1 MLEQIVNWLSV
12 QSVQIAKLAD
22 ILSGFS
28 TVVIALL
35 TLLLLRENK
44 ALRRAGSEPKV
55 VAYFEPHP
63 DGTGGL
69 NIAISNIGTGP
80 ARDVSLSFEAEKGE
94 FERYNLVMDQPKE
107 RLAIA
112 TLPQGEKISFLF
124 AIGYQLFK
132 PRDNPNSQGKRPL
145 KPFTLNI
152 TWTSLSGRR
161 NYSESCV
168 LDVSQL
174 AGLPGI
180 MNKPYLLRIVDTLE
194 KMNRQLGKLGS
205 EIGKLATLI
214 EVISV
219 DDARMKKYKGN
230 TLDDSSTNFD
240 KD

>member
-1 MLEQIVNWLSV
+1 
-12 QSVQIAKLAD
+12 
-22 ILSGFS
+22 
-28 TVVIALL
+28 
-35 TLLLLRENK
+35 
-44 ALRRAGSEPKV
+44 

-80 ARDVSLSFEAEKGE
+80 ARDVSLSFESEKGE

-112 TLPQGEKISFLF
+112 MLPQGEKISFLF

-132 PRDNPNSQGKRPL
+132 PKDDPNSQVKRPL

-152 TWTSLSGRR
+152 AWTSLSGRR

-168 LDVSQL
+168 LDVAQL

-180 MNKPYLLRIVDTLE
+180 INKPYLLRIVDSLE
-194 KMNRQLGKLGS
+194 KINSQLGRLGP
-205 EIGKLATLI
+205 EIDKVVTLI
-214 EVISV
+214 EASSIE
-219 DDARMKKYKGN
+219 DARMKKYKGN
-230 TLDDSSTNFD
+230 ALADSATDSD